1 MYVSTG
7 AGSVVVKDV
16 TCLSFGQAKKIL
28 SDQGLNPIQSSETVP
43 LNTACPHGNKV
54 AAQDPLANST
64 VDSGSTVMLF
74 AGSEESPAPT
84 GPTGASGPTA

>member
-7 AGSVVVKDV
+7 AGSVVVPDV
-16 TCLSFGQAKKIL
+16 TCSSFGQANKVL
-28 SDQGLNPIQSSETVP
+28 RDAGLNPITSSETRP
-43 LNTACPHGNKV
+43 LNPLCPHGNKV
-54 AAQDPLANST
+54 AAQDPAANST
-64 VDSGSTVMLF
+64 VDSGSTVTLF